1 MEPYTCKESPC
12 TGTRVKF
19 ELSMSVF
26 LFVRNMLEAQLG
38 IQYISDIHLEMYRS
52 HDFNPTDFLKTSYGE
67 FLALCGDIGYPEDP
81 LVEEFL
87 RFCSQYYRMVFWVPG
102 NHEFYSPSGQM
113 TLRDK
118 FVKMESLCA
127 KFNNVILM
135 NQTAYNVPGT
145 ALRIVG
151 CTLWSDIPEEFKQS
165 AEKYMND
172 YRLIYKGPGQRLTVN
187 DVIEWHMRDRAW
199 LQSEIQAANDSGRE
213 LIVLTH
219 HLPTQRLVHQKY
231 ENHPLNVCFSSNL
244 DFMIR
249 YPIRAW
255 LCGHS
260 HTANEAR
267 VNNVLCSL
275 NPRGYPGE
283 ENSTFDRERTLVVEL
298 KDASQPIYPGDTY
311 VEGQETHD
319 SDVSSE
325 EE

>member
-1 MEPYTCKESPC
+1 MMY
-12 TGTRVKF
+12 
-19 ELSMSVF
+19 
-26 LFVRNMLEAQLG
+26 AQLG

-52 HDFNPTDFLKTSYGE
+52 NDFNPTEFLKTGYGE

-81 LVEEFL
+81 LLEQFL

-118 FVKMESLCA
+118 FEKMESLCA

-135 NQTAYNVPGT
+135 SQRAYNVPGT
-145 ALRIVG
+145 TLRIVG
-151 CTLWSDIPEEFKQS
+151 CTLWTEIPEECRSTAQ
-165 AEKYMND
+165 KYMND
-172 YRLIYKGPGQRLTVN
+172 FRLIYKNKNQRITTDDIN
-187 DVIEWHMRDRAW
+187 EWHTQDKAW
-199 LQSEIQAANDSGRE
+199 LQSEIQAAQDSGHE

-231 ENHPLNVCFSSNL
+231 EGHPLNACFATTL
-244 DFMIR
+244 DPIIR

-260 HTANEAR
+260 HTANEVR
-267 VNNVLCSL
+267 VNTVLCSL
-275 NPRGYPGE
+275 NPGGYPGE
-283 ENSTFDRERTLVVEL
+283 ENSTFDREKTLVVVL

-311 VEGQETHD
+311 VESHDSND